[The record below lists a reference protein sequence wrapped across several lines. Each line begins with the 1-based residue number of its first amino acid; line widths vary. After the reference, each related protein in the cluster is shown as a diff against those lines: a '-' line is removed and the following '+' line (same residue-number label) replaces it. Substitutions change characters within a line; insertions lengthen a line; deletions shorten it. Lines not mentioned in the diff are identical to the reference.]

1 MNTQDRDIRLICD
14 IQNLLNQ
21 IGFISKF
28 NLPTIIVVGSQSS
41 GKSSVLEHIAGKD
54 FLPRGQGIVTR
65 RPVIIQKLVDPSVSQ
80 DYAILAD
87 SPSQKYTDFEQVRA
101 YLQNKMNEAA
111 QSPKGI
117 TADPVVVKIF
127 VKEGVNTSLIDMP
140 GLSKIALQGKSSD
153 VPTLIEEINRTLIQN
168 PNNIL

>member
-41 GKSSVLEHIAGKD
+41 GKSSVLEHIAGKY

-65 RPVIIQKLVDPSVSQ
+65 RPVI
-80 DYAILAD
+80 
-87 SPSQKYTDFEQVRA
+87 T
-101 YLQNKMNEAA
+101 
-111 QSPKGI
+111 
-117 TADPVVVKIF
+117 
-127 VKEGVNTSLIDMP
+127 
-140 GLSKIALQGKSSD
+140 KSWS
-153 VPTLIEEINRTLIQN
+153 TRQ
-168 PNNIL
+168 